1 MKILLTGFEP
11 FGGSP
16 LNPSE
21 QVVKA
26 LQIGP
31 PPVKELET
39 LILPVDGGRAP
50 GMLKAALAE
59 HQPDAVICLG
69 EAGRSAISL
78 ERAALNLLDYCVPDN
93 SGVTITDQP
102 IRPDGPAAYFS
113 TLPLRP
119 IQSALLA
126 AGIPCELSL
135 TAGAYLC
142 NQVFYTLMDTLAFS
156 GRQVPAGFIH
166 LPSLLEQVALRG
178 LSQPSMALEAQ
189 VRAIRVVLEMVFNT
203 ELTESTDLPGK
214 L

>member
-69 EAGRSAISL
+69 EAGRSVISL
-78 ERAALNLLDYCVPDN
+78 ERVAVNLLDYRIPDN
-93 SGVTITDQP
+93 SGVTVTDQP
-102 IRPDGPAAYFS
+102 VQMDGPAAYFT
-113 TLPLRP
+113 TLPLRSL
-119 IQSALLA
+119 QTALTTS
-126 AGIPCELSL
+126 GIPCELSL

-142 NQVFYTLMDTLAFS
+142 NQVFYTLMATLAQR
-156 GRQVPAGFIH
+156 GRQIPAGFIH
-166 LPSLLEQVALRG
+166 LPSLPEQVALRG

-203 ELTESTDLPGK
+203 ELTESMDLPGK